1 MKKLAFLFF
10 LSIIICSFSSVNTLK
25 GTWEFRGGI
34 YKGKTEDAPK
44 GYSLQRKYSDTQ
56 YDAYLQEKGEKA
68 IKYESGRYTL
78 KDDTCLETQTYC
90 SQPSKLIGIT
100 IHYLYTIRHDTLILQ
115 AKMPNGNLEED
126 YWKRVK

>member
-1 MKKLAFLFF
+1 MKKLVFLFF
-10 LSIIICSFSSVNTLK
+10 LSVVFSSFNAVTTLK
-25 GTWEFRGGI
+25 GAWEFRGSI
-34 YKGKTEDAPK
+34 YKGKVEGAPK
-44 GYSLQRKYSDTQ
+44 GYSLQRKYTDTQ

-90 SQPSKLIGIT
+90 SQPSKLIGVT
-100 IHYLYTIRHDTLILQ
+100 VHYLYTIRHDTLILQ

-126 YWKRVK
+126 YWKRIK